1 MKHLLAFHLW
11 HLQNDKLFVNMLKKV
26 RAGKIGHELMMM
38 MMMMMMIVVM
48 MNYFCAMVD
57 LPYFQKRPSSRSFTI
72 VTS

>member
-11 HLQNDKLFVNMLKKV
+11 HLQNDKLFVNMLNKV
-26 RAGKIGHELMMM
+26 RADKIGHELMMM
-38 MMMMMMIVVM
+38 MMIMMVVM